1 MTDIGSGQAIP
12 GFGEISYE
20 AFFSN
25 APIGIFVADEQG
37 RYVFVNDAACTMTGY
52 PRDELIGKNL
62 MQFIYPDDREFAYR
76 HFAQVKET
84 GSAVGDCRYVTKS
97 NEIRYWEVKA
107 VRISDTCYI
116 GYTSDITDKKRSEH
130 EILRKNEELQAT
142 FEELS
147 STEEE
152 LKQQLEEILLAQ
164 AEIEEREQK
173 YRLLFNT
180 SEAGIALHEIICN
193 DEDDPVDY
201 RFLEINPAF
210 EKMTGLSAKDIIGKR
225 VTEVLP
231 GVESYWIDTY
241 GKVARTGKT
250 VHFENFSHELG
261 KYYEVTAYSPV
272 KGQFATLIQ
281 DVTERKI
288 QEIQLKETNSFLE
301 NLINH
306 ANVPIIV
313 WDPSF
318 TITRINHAFELL
330 IGKAADEIVGKN
342 LETLFPPDEAE
353 RSMRLIRTTL
363 EGVRWETAE
372 IPLLHKDGEIKTVLW
387 NSATIYDPDGM
398 TPRATIAQGRDI
410 TAERQL
416 EREKDEAAAQIQE
429 NIAKLA
435 ILNDGIRNPLT
446 IIATFTEMAADTQI
460 ADLILAEISRI
471 DEMVNSLD
479 REWIK
484 SEKILNFLKKHDF
497 EKTGFDISNYPDVF
511 PDVSKK
517 GEKPGFY
524 PSGRYELFI
533 EELQAQL
540 YTILDSID
548 ALIYVADM
556 ETYEILY
563 LNKQGRYIFG
573 NILGQKCYTYFQNN
587 AEGPCQFC
595 TNHLLVDEKGPTGV
609 YRWEYYN
616 TRTGRWFDCRDRAIR
631 WTDGRLVR
639 LEIATDI
646 TEKKH
651 KEEALKEMTEELNRF
666 WNGSLDLLCIADTD
680 GFFRKLNP
688 EWESALGYSLSE
700 LEGKRFLDFV
710 HPDDLSSTQKAV
722 STLDSQEAILNFVN
736 RYRHKDGSYR
746 WIEWRSFPFGKY
758 IYASARD
765 ISEYKRKEEEIT
777 RSEERF
783 RTLVNAIQ
791 ETMSVI
797 DRDGTF
803 IYANA
808 TAAKNLSGKDPSFVI
823 GKNIRDFVSE
833 EKAEELIHNY
843 RTTID
848 TGIPFTG
855 EVPVMMQGELKYFYN
870 RLIPFRFSPDDEQAV
885 LSLSLDITRQHAIR
899 EELTLREEQYRRIVD
914 TAEEGIW
921 QMDGQKNT
929 VYVNP
934 RMAEMLGF
942 TPEEMLGKNVTS
954 FMPPEELDHYTQRMI
969 HRMHG
974 ENERYEQEFVKKD
987 GTRIWLHVSA
997 TALVSA
1003 DGTFNGSFAMFTD
1016 ITEQKRAE
1024 KALVESETRFYELF
1038 NNLPVAVA
1046 IYRPVDN
1053 GNDFI
1058 FTDFNRAGE
1067 QIERIERAD
1076 LIGRSVLDVF
1086 PGVREFGL
1094 FEVFQRV
1101 YQTGIPEK
1109 FPLSFYKDNRVEG
1122 WKENYVYKLPSGEI
1136 VAIYEDVTGRKQAEH
1151 ELSVLSRSLSEA
1163 MKIAKMAAWEYDLKN
1178 GMFTFNDSFF
1188 AMFNMTAADAGGYQM
1203 SADEFA
1209 TRYTVPAYADQVR
1222 ETIQKATESS
1232 DPKFEMTIEG
1242 ELLRPDA
1249 STFWVTTWLKT
1260 ERDDSGKITRLFG
1273 VNQDITERKEM
1284 EIALARS
1291 EQEYRNLAN
1300 SITDV
1305 FFAMDENLRYVFW
1318 NQASEDLTGILSEN
1332 ALGKSIY
1339 EIFQGADTERAAEVY
1354 KEVLHSKLP
1363 RTFENTYRL
1372 NEKEYIFEINVYPSG
1387 TGISVF
1393 TRDVTERK
1401 EMEKKLKDSTQKLL
1415 LLTQINRHDIFNELT
1430 AMHLMHDLALE
1441 TGDLEEIYSL
1451 IRSSKEGLRRIEKVL
1466 QFTREYD
1473 NFASSQSMWLVLHR
1487 IIDSIREEVA
1497 AGDILFENSVPENIE
1512 VFTDPMI
1519 QKVFK
1524 ALYENAIRH
1533 GQILKKVWF
1542 YTQEREGGLI
1552 IFCEDDGVGI
1562 PDLEKDVIFRYGHGK
1577 HTGIGLFLAREML
1590 SVNGLSIRESG
1601 VETKG
1606 SRFEIHVPI
1615 GKWRYR
1621 RSHSDSPTDPD
1632 RREHIGE

>member
-1 MTDIGSGQAIP
+1 
-12 GFGEISYE
+12 
-20 AFFSN
+20 
-25 APIGIFVADEQG
+25 
-37 RYVFVNDAACTMTGY
+37 
-52 PRDELIGKNL
+52 
-62 MQFIYPDDREFAYR
+62 
-76 HFAQVKET
+76 
-84 GSAVGDCRYVTKS
+84 
-97 NEIRYWEVKA
+97 
-107 VRISDTCYI
+107 
-116 GYTSDITDKKRSEH
+116 
-130 EILRKNEELQAT
+130 
-142 FEELS
+142 
-147 STEEE
+147 
-152 LKQQLEEILLAQ
+152 
-164 AEIEEREQK
+164 
-173 YRLLFNT
+173 
-180 SEAGIALHEIICN
+180 
-193 DEDDPVDY
+193 
-201 RFLEINPAF
+201 
-210 EKMTGLSAKDIIGKR
+210 
-225 VTEVLP
+225 
-231 GVESYWIDTY
+231 VESYWIETY
-241 GKVARTGKT
+241 GKVARTRKT

-281 DVTERKI
+281 DVTERKK

-330 IGKAADEIVGKN
+330 IGKPANEIVGKK

-353 RSMRLIRTTL
+353 RSMRLIQTTL

-372 IPLLHKDGEIKTVLW
+372 IPLLNKDGEIKTVLW

-446 IIATFTEMAADTQI
+446 IIATFTEMAADTQT

-497 EKTGFDISNYPDVF
+497 EKTGFDINKYPDVL
-511 PDVSKK
+511 PDIHQN
-517 GEKPGFY
+517 GEKSGFS

-587 AEGPCQFC
+587 ADGPCQFC

-651 KEEALKEMTEELNRF
+651 KEE
-666 WNGSLDLLCIADTD
+666 D
-680 GFFRKLNP
+680 
-688 EWESALGYSLSE
+688 
-700 LEGKRFLDFV
+700 
-710 HPDDLSSTQKAV
+710 
-722 STLDSQEAILNFVN
+722 
-736 RYRHKDGSYR
+736 
-746 WIEWRSFPFGKY
+746 
-758 IYASARD
+758 
-765 ISEYKRKEEEIT
+765 IT
-777 RSEERF
+777 RSEDRF

-833 EKAEELIHNY
+833 EKAEELIQNY

-848 TGIPFTG
+848 TGIPFAG

-870 RLIPFRFSPDDEQAV
+870 RLIPFRFSQDDEQAV
-885 LSLSLDITRQHAIR
+885 LSLSLDITKQHAIR

-914 TAEEGIW
+914 TAQEGIW

-987 GTRIWLHVSA
+987 GSRIWLHVSA
-997 TALVSA
+997 TALVNA
-1003 DGTFNGSFAMFTD
+1003 DGTFNGSFAMLTD

-1024 KALVESETRFYELF
+1024 TALIESETRFYELF

-1053 GNDFI
+1053 GTDFI

-1067 QIERIERAD
+1067 QIERIDRAD
-1076 LIGRSVLDVF
+1076 VIGRSVLEVF
-1086 PGVREFGL
+1086 PGVRDFGL

-1101 YQTGIPEK
+1101 YETGSPEK
-1109 FPLSFYKDNRVEG
+1109 FPISFYKDNRVEG

-1136 VAIYEDVTGRKQAEH
+1136 VAIYEDVTGRKQTEH
-1151 ELSVLSRSLSEA
+1151 ELVVLSRSLSEA
-1163 MKIAKMAAWEYDLKN
+1163 MKIAKMAAWEYDLKT
-1178 GMFTFNDSFF
+1178 GMFTFNDLFYS
-1188 AMFNMTAADAGGYQM
+1188 MLKITAAEAGGYQM

-1209 TRYTVPAYADQVR
+1209 DRFIVPAYASQVR
-1222 ETIQKATESS
+1222 ETIQKAAESS
-1232 DPKFEMTIEG
+1232 DPEFEMIIEG
-1242 ELLRPDA
+1242 ELRRPDN

-1260 ERDDSGKITRLFG
+1260 DRDDAGEITRLFG
-1273 VNQDITERKEM
+1273 VNQDITLRKGM
-1284 EIALARS
+1284 EIALARR
-1291 EQEYRNLAN
+1291 EQEYRSLAN
-1300 SITDV
+1300 SITDI
-1305 FFAMDENLRYVFW
+1305 FFAMDEDLRYIFW
-1318 NQASEDLTGILSEN
+1318 NKASEKFSGISSEN
-1332 ALGKSIY
+1332 ALGKTIY
-1339 EIFQGADTERAAEVY
+1339 EVFQGPDAERAAEVY
-1354 KEVLHSKLP
+1354 KEVLHSKIP
-1363 RTFENTYRL
+1363 RTFENVFNFAGR
-1372 NEKEYIFEINVYPSG
+1372 EYLFEISVYPSG
-1387 TGISVF
+1387 SGISVF
-1393 TRDVTERK
+1393 TKDITERK
-1401 EMEKKLKDSTQKLL
+1401 EMEKKLKESTQKLL

-1430 AMHLMHDLALE
+1430 AMHLMHDLALD
-1441 TGDLEEIYSL
+1441 TSDLTEIYSL
-1451 IRSSKEGLRRIEKVL
+1451 IKSSKEGLRRIERVL

-1473 NFASSQSMWLVLHR
+1473 NFASSQSLWMVLHR

-1533 GQILKKVWF
+1533 GQTLTKVWF
-1542 YTQEREGGLI
+1542 YTRECEGSLI
-1552 IFCEDDGVGI
+1552 IYCEDDGIGI
-1562 PDLEKDVIFRYGHGK
+1562 TDFEKEAIFTYGHGK

-1590 SVNGLSIRESG
+1590 SINSLTICESG

-1606 SRFEIHVPI
+1606 SRFEIHVPE

-1621 RSHSDSPTDPD
+1621 RSHSDTLTDPG
-1632 RREHIGE
+1632 RKEHTGE

>member
-651 KEEALKEMTEELNRF
+651 KEE
-666 WNGSLDLLCIADTD
+666 D
-680 GFFRKLNP
+680 
-688 EWESALGYSLSE
+688 
-700 LEGKRFLDFV
+700 
-710 HPDDLSSTQKAV
+710 
-722 STLDSQEAILNFVN
+722 
-736 RYRHKDGSYR
+736 
-746 WIEWRSFPFGKY
+746 
-758 IYASARD
+758 
-765 ISEYKRKEEEIT
+765 IT
-777 RSEERF
+777 RSEDRF

-803 IYANA
+803 LYANA
-808 TAAKNLSGKDPSFVI
+808 HAAKNLSGKDPSFVI

-833 EKAEELIHNY
+833 EKAEELIQNY

-954 FMPPEELDHYTQRMI
+954 FMPPEELDHHSRRMI

>member
-1 MTDIGSGQAIP
+1 M
-12 GFGEISYE
+12 
-20 AFFSN
+20 
-25 APIGIFVADEQG
+25 
-37 RYVFVNDAACTMTGY
+37 
-52 PRDELIGKNL
+52 
-62 MQFIYPDDREFAYR
+62 
-76 HFAQVKET
+76 
-84 GSAVGDCRYVTKS
+84 
-97 NEIRYWEVKA
+97 
-107 VRISDTCYI
+107 
-116 GYTSDITDKKRSEH
+116 
-130 EILRKNEELQAT
+130 
-142 FEELS
+142 
-147 STEEE
+147 
-152 LKQQLEEILLAQ
+152 
-164 AEIEEREQK
+164 
-173 YRLLFNT
+173 
-180 SEAGIALHEIICN
+180 
-193 DEDDPVDY
+193 
-201 RFLEINPAF
+201 
-210 EKMTGLSAKDIIGKR
+210 
-225 VTEVLP
+225 
-231 GVESYWIDTY
+231 
-241 GKVARTGKT
+241 
-250 VHFENFSHELG
+250 
-261 KYYEVTAYSPV
+261 
-272 KGQFATLIQ
+272 
-281 DVTERKI
+281 
-288 QEIQLKETNSFLE
+288 
-301 NLINH
+301 
-306 ANVPIIV
+306 PIIV

-639 LEIATDI
+639 LDIATDI

-651 KEEALKEMTEELNRF
+651 KEE
-666 WNGSLDLLCIADTD
+666 D
-680 GFFRKLNP
+680 
-688 EWESALGYSLSE
+688 
-700 LEGKRFLDFV
+700 
-710 HPDDLSSTQKAV
+710 
-722 STLDSQEAILNFVN
+722 
-736 RYRHKDGSYR
+736 
-746 WIEWRSFPFGKY
+746 
-758 IYASARD
+758 
-765 ISEYKRKEEEIT
+765 IT
-777 RSEERF
+777 RSEDRF

-803 IYANA
+803 LYANA
-808 TAAKNLSGKDPSFVI
+808 HAAKNLSGKDPSFVI

-833 EKAEELIHNY
+833 EKAEELIQNY

-848 TGIPFTG
+848 TGIPFAG

-870 RLIPFRFSPDDEQAV
+870 RLIPFRFSQDDEQAV
-885 LSLSLDITRQHAIR
+885 LSLSLDITKQHAIR
-899 EELTLREEQYRRIVD
+899 EELTLREEQYRTIVN
-914 TAEEGIW
+914 TAQEGIW

-954 FMPPEELDHYTQRMI
+954 FLPPEELDHYTQRMI

-987 GTRIWLHVSA
+987 GSRIWLHVSA
-997 TALVSA
+997 TALVNA
-1003 DGTFNGSFAMFTD
+1003 DGTFNGSFAMLTD

-1024 KALVESETRFYELF
+1024 KALIESETRFYELF

-1053 GNDFI
+1053 GTDFI

>member
-1 MTDIGSGQAIP
+1 MTEPGSDHAIP
-12 GFGEISYE
+12 GFENIPYE

-25 APIGIFVADEQG
+25 APIGIFVADDQG
-37 RYVFVNDAACTMTGY
+37 RYVFVNDAACLMTGY
-52 PRDELIGKNL
+52 TRDELIGKNL
-62 MQFIYPDDREFAYR
+62 IQFVYPEDREFAVR
-76 HFAQVKET
+76 HFMQVQET
-84 GSAVGDCRYVTKS
+84 GSAVGECRYVTKAG
-97 NEIRYWEVKA
+97 EIRYWEVKA
-107 VRISDTCYI
+107 VRITDTCYI
-116 GYTSDITDKKRSEH
+116 GYTSDVTDKRRTEI

-152 LKQQLEEILLAQ
+152 LKQQLEEILSAQ

-180 SEAGIALHEIICN
+180 SDAGIALHEIICN
-193 DEDDPVDY
+193 DAGVPVDY
-201 RFLEINPAF
+201 RFLELNAAF
-210 EKMTGLSAKDIIGKR
+210 EQMTGLSAVDIIGKP

-231 GVESYWIDTY
+231 EVEPFWIETY
-241 GKVARTGKT
+241 GRVAHTGTT

-281 DVTERKI
+281 DVSERKK

-301 NLINH
+301 NLISL

-313 WDPSF
+313 WDPTF
-318 TITRINHAFELL
+318 TITRVNHAFELL
-330 IGKAADEIVGKN
+330 IGRTAEEIVGKS
-342 LETLFPPDEAE
+342 LEILFAPDEAE

-372 IPLLHKDGEIKTVLW
+372 IPLLHRSGEIKTVLW
-387 NSATIYDPDGM
+387 NSATIYDPDGI

-410 TAERQL
+410 TGERQL
-416 EREKDEAAAQIQE
+416 EREKDAAAAQIQE

-446 IIATFTEMAADTQI
+446 IIATFTEIAADTKT

-471 DEMVNSLD
+471 DEMVSSLD

-497 EKTGFDISNYPDVF
+497 ENTGFDIRNYPEIF
-511 PDVSKK
+511 PDEPLTDRRS
-517 GEKPGFY
+517 GFH
-524 PSGRYELFI
+524 PSSGYELFI

-573 NILGQKCYTYFQNN
+573 NILGQKCYSYFQ
-587 AEGPCQFC
+587 EGTDSPCQFC

-639 LEIATDI
+639 LQIATDI
-646 TEKKH
+646 TEKKS
-651 KEEALKEMTEELNRF
+651 KEEALKEKTEELDRF

-688 EWESALGYSLSE
+688 EWESALGYTLSE

-710 HPDDLSSTQKAV
+710 HPDDITSTLKAV
-722 STLDSQEAILNFVN
+722 STLDSQVILLNFVN

-765 ISEYKRKEEEIT
+765 ISEYKRNEDAIK

-791 ETMSVI
+791 ETMTVI
-797 DRDGTF
+797 DRYGTF

-808 TAAKNLSGKDPSFVI
+808 TAAKNLSGRDPTYVI
-823 GKNIRDFVSE
+823 GKNIRDFVSA

-843 RTTID
+843 QTTID
-848 TGIPFTG
+848 SGIPFRG
-855 EVPVMMQGELKYFYN
+855 EVPVEMQGELKYFYN
-870 RLIPFRFSPDDEQAV
+870 RLIPFRFAQDEEQSV
-885 LSLSLDITRQHAIR
+885 LSLSLDITEQHAIR
-899 EELTLREEQYRRIVD
+899 EELVQREEQYRRIVD

-921 QMDGQKNT
+921 QMDGLKNT

-934 RMAEMLGF
+934 RMAEMLGY
-942 TPEEMLGKNVTS
+942 TPDEMLGRNVTL
-954 FMPPEELDHYTQRMI
+954 FMLPEELGHHSRRMV

-974 ENERYEQEFVKKD
+974 ENERYEQQFVKKD
-987 GTRIWLHVSA
+987 GSVIWLHVSA
-997 TALVSA
+997 TALVSS
-1003 DGTFNGSFAMFTD
+1003 DGTFHGSFAMFTD
-1016 ITEQKRAE
+1016 ITEQKKAE

-1038 NNLPVAVA
+1038 NNMPAAVA
-1046 IYRPVDN
+1046 IYQPVDN

-1058 FTDFNRAGE
+1058 FNDFNQAGARIE
-1067 QIERIERAD
+1067 QIERANV
-1076 LIGRSVLDVF
+1076 IGRSVLDVF

-1101 YQTGIPEK
+1101 YLTGIPEK
-1109 FPLSFYKDNRVEG
+1109 YPISFYKDNRVTG

-1136 VAIYEDVTGRKQAEH
+1136 VAIYEDMTERKQAEH
-1151 ELSVLSRSLSEA
+1151 DLFILSRSLSES
-1163 MKIAKMAAWEYDLKN
+1163 MKIAKMAVWEYDLKS
-1178 GMFTFNDSFF
+1178 GMFTFNDPFF
-1188 AMFNMTAADAGGYQM
+1188 AMFGMTATDAGGYRI

-1209 TRYTVPAYADQVR
+1209 DRYIVPVYASQVR

-1232 DPKFEMTIEG
+1232 DPGFEMIIEG
-1242 ELLRPDA
+1242 ELRRPDN
-1249 STFWVTTWLKT
+1249 STFWVTTWLKN
-1260 ERDDSGKITRLFG
+1260 DLNDSGEITRIIG

-1284 EIALARS
+1284 EIALEKS
-1291 EQEYRNLAN
+1291 EQEYRSLAN
-1300 SITDV
+1300 SITDI
-1305 FFAMDENLRYVFW
+1305 FFAMDENLRYIFW
-1318 NQASEDLTGILSEN
+1318 NQASEQFTGIASEN
-1332 ALGKSIY
+1332 ALGKTIY
-1339 EIFQGADTERAAEVY
+1339 QIFQGEDAKRSINVY
-1354 KEVLHSKLP
+1354 NEVLQTGVP
-1363 RTFENTYRL
+1363 RTFENVFNFNGR
-1372 NEKEYIFEINVYPSG
+1372 EYLFEISVYPSG
-1387 TGISVF
+1387 SGISVF
-1393 TRDVTERK
+1393 SRDITERK
-1401 EMEKKLKDSTQKLL
+1401 EMEKKLRDSTKKLL

-1430 AMHLMHDLALE
+1430 AMHFMHDLALD
-1441 TGDLEEIYSL
+1441 TSDLEEIYSH
-1451 IRSSKEGLRRIEKVL
+1451 IRNSKEGLRRIERVL

-1473 NFASSQSMWLVLHR
+1473 NFASSQSMWLMLR
-1487 IIDSIREEVA
+1487 QIIESIQGEVA
-1497 AGDILFENSVPENIE
+1497 AGVILFENDVSDKIE
-1512 VFTDPMI
+1512 VFADALI

-1524 ALYENAIRH
+1524 ALFENAIRH
-1533 GQILKKVWF
+1533 GQTLTKVWF

-1562 PDLEKDVIFRYGHGK
+1562 PDVEKDAIFRYGHGK

-1590 SVNGLSIRESG
+1590 SISSLTICESG

-1606 SRFEIHVPI
+1606 SRFEIHVPE

-1621 RSHSDSPTDPD
+1621 RSNSDTPTGPG
-1632 RREHIGE
+1632 RREHTGG

>member
-1 MTDIGSGQAIP
+1 
-12 GFGEISYE
+12 
-20 AFFSN
+20 
-25 APIGIFVADEQG
+25 
-37 RYVFVNDAACTMTGY
+37 
-52 PRDELIGKNL
+52 
-62 MQFIYPDDREFAYR
+62 
-76 HFAQVKET
+76 
-84 GSAVGDCRYVTKS
+84 
-97 NEIRYWEVKA
+97 
-107 VRISDTCYI
+107 
-116 GYTSDITDKKRSEH
+116 
-130 EILRKNEELQAT
+130 
-142 FEELS
+142 
-147 STEEE
+147 
-152 LKQQLEEILLAQ
+152 
-164 AEIEEREQK
+164 
-173 YRLLFNT
+173 
-180 SEAGIALHEIICN
+180 
-193 DEDDPVDY
+193 
-201 RFLEINPAF
+201 
-210 EKMTGLSAKDIIGKR
+210 
-225 VTEVLP
+225 
-231 GVESYWIDTY
+231 
-241 GKVARTGKT
+241 
-250 VHFENFSHELG
+250 
-261 KYYEVTAYSPV
+261 
-272 KGQFATLIQ
+272 
-281 DVTERKI
+281 
-288 QEIQLKETNSFLE
+288 
-301 NLINH
+301 
-306 ANVPIIV
+306 
-313 WDPSF
+313 
-318 TITRINHAFELL
+318 
-330 IGKAADEIVGKN
+330 
-342 LETLFPPDEAE
+342 
-353 RSMRLIRTTL
+353 
-363 EGVRWETAE
+363 
-372 IPLLHKDGEIKTVLW
+372 
-387 NSATIYDPDGM
+387 
-398 TPRATIAQGRDI
+398 
-410 TAERQL
+410 
-416 EREKDEAAAQIQE
+416 
-429 NIAKLA
+429 
-435 ILNDGIRNPLT
+435 
-446 IIATFTEMAADTQI
+446 MAADTQT

-651 KEEALKEMTEELNRF
+651 KEE
-666 WNGSLDLLCIADTD
+666 D
-680 GFFRKLNP
+680 
-688 EWESALGYSLSE
+688 
-700 LEGKRFLDFV
+700 
-710 HPDDLSSTQKAV
+710 
-722 STLDSQEAILNFVN
+722 
-736 RYRHKDGSYR
+736 
-746 WIEWRSFPFGKY
+746 
-758 IYASARD
+758 
-765 ISEYKRKEEEIT
+765 IT
-777 RSEERF
+777 RSEDRF

-803 IYANA
+803 LYANA
-808 TAAKNLSGKDPSFVI
+808 HAAKNLSGKDPSFVI

-833 EKAEELIHNY
+833 EKAEELIQNY

-954 FMPPEELDHYTQRMI
+954 FMPPEELDHHSRRMI

-1318 NQASEDLTGILSEN
+1318 NQA
-1332 ALGKSIY
+1332 
-1339 EIFQGADTERAAEVY
+1339 
-1354 KEVLHSKLP
+1354 
-1363 RTFENTYRL
+1363 
-1372 NEKEYIFEINVYPSG
+1372 
-1387 TGISVF
+1387 
-1393 TRDVTERK
+1393 
-1401 EMEKKLKDSTQKLL
+1401 
-1415 LLTQINRHDIFNELT
+1415 
-1430 AMHLMHDLALE
+1430 
-1441 TGDLEEIYSL
+1441 
-1451 IRSSKEGLRRIEKVL
+1451 
-1466 QFTREYD
+1466 
-1473 NFASSQSMWLVLHR
+1473 
-1487 IIDSIREEVA
+1487 
-1497 AGDILFENSVPENIE
+1497 
-1512 VFTDPMI
+1512 
-1519 QKVFK
+1519 
-1524 ALYENAIRH
+1524 
-1533 GQILKKVWF
+1533 
-1542 YTQEREGGLI
+1542 
-1552 IFCEDDGVGI
+1552 
-1562 PDLEKDVIFRYGHGK
+1562 
-1577 HTGIGLFLAREML
+1577 
-1590 SVNGLSIRESG
+1590 
-1601 VETKG
+1601 
-1606 SRFEIHVPI
+1606 
-1615 GKWRYR
+1615 
-1621 RSHSDSPTDPD
+1621 
-1632 RREHIGE
+1632 